1 MSNTH
6 THIRTDTKYIYIQ
19 TMKKKWT
26 FFLVWQEFS
35 NSHHTIHFDS
45 TQSTEPLRNTT
56 NLRFDDAMWSIVVV
70 IFLAKKEGVS
80 VSLLH
85 VYRKERETTCSI

>member
-56 NLRFDDAMWSIVVV
+56 NLRFDDAMWSI
-70 IFLAKKEGVS
+70 IYKEDGVS
-80 VSLLH
+80 SCVKS
-85 VYRKERETTCSI
+85 ERLFCEQ